1 MSEDLTAALRRSE
14 TEKPVVLRRGIYESD
29 LAHMLGFNGNFS
41 MVKSHWDEI
50 NSGDYA
56 AEDKGF
62 LSTSP
67 DPYGG
72 FSDDVEY
79 IIKVPKGAQAMYVD
93 LMSKHQ
99 GEKELLIN
107 AGSKFVIKD
116 IELNDVGNRI
126 KKVFMEM
133 L

>member
-1 MSEDLTAALRRSE
+1 
-14 TEKPVVLRRGIYESD
+14 
-29 LAHMLGFNGNFS
+29 
-41 MVKSHWDEI
+41 
-50 NSGDYA
+50 
-56 AEDKGF
+56 
-62 LSTSP
+62 
-67 DPYGG
+67 
-72 FSDDVEY
+72 
-79 IIKVPKGAQAMYVD
+79 MYVD

-116 IELNDVGNRI
+116 IELNDVSNRI